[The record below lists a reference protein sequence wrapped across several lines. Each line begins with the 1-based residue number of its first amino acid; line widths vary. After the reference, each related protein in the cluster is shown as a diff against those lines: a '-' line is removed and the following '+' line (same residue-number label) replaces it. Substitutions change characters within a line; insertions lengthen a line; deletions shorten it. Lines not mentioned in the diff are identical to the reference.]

1 MEASE
6 LETGSHRP
14 LAFTIYRRNESELEK
29 SAERPI
35 FLAVRRNIFVR
46 CYNGLMLVRKIVR
59 YSIVRGGTSC
69 RSNLSVLSLVAARV
83 ARAFSRGPY
92 ARTCRTR
99 VARKNPASST
109 NGREIDVSIVDTR
122 NAWRWA

>member
-59 YSIVRGGTSC
+59 YS
-69 RSNLSVLSLVAARV
+69 
-83 ARAFSRGPY
+83 
-92 ARTCRTR
+92 TR
-99 VARKNPASST
+99 PL
-109 NGREIDVSIVDTR
+109 
-122 NAWRWA
+122 

>member
-59 YSIVRGGTSC
+59 YSIVRGGTSY